1 MQVTFVPEIC
11 KGKGAEYEGSITMRQ
26 PTYDERLGIYEEA
39 GFGQSAETEE
49 EEKELKKEV
58 KKKGIQ
64 LMRLA
69 ARKVPEYLGEIKIT
83 RKSDGFVFDSWD
95 KLQYDSDMGEV
106 IQQCATRLISKFKV
120 GSPS

>member
-1 MQVTFVPEIC
+1 MQVSFVPDIC
-11 KGKGAEYEGSITMRQ
+11 KGKGAEYDGSITMRM
-26 PTYDERLGIYEEA
+26 PTYDERMGIYEEA
-39 GFGQSAETEE
+39 GIGQDLEE
-49 EEKELKKEV
+49 QEEKEGVKKEI
-58 KKKGIQ
+58 KKKGLQ

-69 ARKVPEYLGEIKIT
+69 ARKVPDFLVDVKIT

-120 GSPS
+120 GSPL